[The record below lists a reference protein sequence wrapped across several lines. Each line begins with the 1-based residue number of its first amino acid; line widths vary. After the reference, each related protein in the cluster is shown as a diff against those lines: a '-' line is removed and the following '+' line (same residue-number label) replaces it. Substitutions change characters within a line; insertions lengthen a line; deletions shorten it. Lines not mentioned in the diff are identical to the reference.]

1 VFYRYALVLCEVVGV
16 VVCVLKELWCVLT
29 PTNLYHLQTS
39 FKMLPNT
46 HQLYLKNLEPEL
58 KGAFNAL
65 PQDHPAVQRL
75 GAALTP
81 VDALL
86 KQDPVSFEEYGHQ
99 TWALMMAEDPSCVD
113 EVERIYTV
121 KKLQKNN
128 FEANKACLEVQN
140 KTLDVCISKSFS
152 FLMKAFT
159 NQAKPFQTK
168 YALVRLVAE
177 QEEAEA
183 RT

>member
-1 VFYRYALVLCEVVGV
+1 VCSLPPTFTIYRQ
-16 VVCVLKELWCVLT
+16 VLKCY
-29 PTNLYHLQTS
+29 PTLANTTS
-39 FKMLPNT
+39 RTLS
-46 HQLYLKNLEPEL
+46 LSC
-58 KGAFNAL
+58 FNAL

-86 KQDPVSFEEYGHQ
+86 KQDPASFEESGHQ

>member
-1 VFYRYALVLCEVVGV
+1 MARKGKLRHLAEYAALRLALGFFGTLGLDRASAVGGWLGRTVGPRVGV
-16 VVCVLKELWCVLT
+16 
-29 PTNLYHLQTS
+29 TNRARRNIALA
-39 FKMLPNT
+39 M
-46 HQLYLKNLEPEL
+46 PEL
-58 KGAFNAL
+58 GA
-65 PQDHPAVQRL
+65 
-75 GAALTP
+75 
-81 VDALL
+81 
-86 KQDPVSFEEYGHQ
+86 
-99 TWALMMAEDPSCVD
+99 D